1 MISIWIGE
9 LELSTIKNENSHK
22 NHRERLRETI
32 KNVGIEGIPDH
43 NILEFILFY
52 SIPRKD
58 TNELAHKLI
67 NEFGSLSRVFD
78 ASYEELLEVD
88 GIGESSALLI
98 SMMPSVCRRYIE
110 NKTKGK
116 INLSDPKDAQKYMIE
131 KFYGCKKEVFYLLCL
146 DGVGNLIN
154 CCKISEGIT
163 GTVLVD
169 KRTIM
174 QAAFRNNAD
183 KVIVSHNHPNGIA
196 VPSREDLEL
205 TSNFSSLLSSVG
217 IRLADHII
225 VADNE
230 AISLSSIPK
239 FKPLFI

>member
-1 MISIWIGE
+1 M
-9 LELSTIKNENSHK
+9 
-22 NHRERLRETI
+22 
-32 KNVGIEGIPDH
+32 
-43 NILEFILFY
+43 FY

-67 NEFGSLSRVFD
+67 DEFGSLSRVFD

-230 AISLSSIPK
+230 ASSFSSIPK

>member
-1 MISIWIGE
+1 M
-9 LELSTIKNENSHK
+9 KNENSHK
-22 NHRERLRETI
+22 NHRERLRETF

-67 NEFGSLSRVFD
+67 DEFGSLSRVFD

-98 SMMPSVCRRYIE
+98 SMVPSICRRYIE

-174 QAAFRNNAD
+174 QTALRNDAD
-183 KVIVSHNHPNGIA
+183 KVIISHNHPNGIA

-205 TSNFSSLLSSVG
+205 TSNFSSLMSSVG

-239 FKPLFI
+239 FRPLFI